1 MNVTVNVD
9 CTPEEARRFL
19 GLPDLSPVHQVYV
32 EKLQKTVTDGITPEA
47 IGEMVKSWGPM
58 TEAGMAVWRQMFEQ
72 MSGGRK

>member
-19 GLPDLSPVHQVYV
+19 GLPDLSPVHQAYV